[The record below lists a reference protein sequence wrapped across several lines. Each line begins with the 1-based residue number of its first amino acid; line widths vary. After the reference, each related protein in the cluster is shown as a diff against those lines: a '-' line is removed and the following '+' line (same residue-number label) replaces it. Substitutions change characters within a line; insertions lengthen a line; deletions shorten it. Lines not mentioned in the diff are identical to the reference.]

1 MGLTTK
7 YSQREARDIWLRGIA
22 YGLEEGIR
30 LFTLEGQ
37 RLDLYNSCKTAKQQE
52 FLAKSFELCDRFGMQ
67 IVYSPTEGMVVV
79 ETGRRAVVVTMENE
93 VNPDESV
100 DKDTVEDSNL
110 IKVVDEPVLSD
121 TQYNA
126 RKRKCG
132 KCANSS
138 NPSACISCSDYSKF
152 EPSRY
157 R

>member
-1 MGLTTK
+1 MSKPPLRIFTITLLGKTDHLAVSNLNSGQMK
-7 YSQREARDIWLRGIA
+7 AFFKQPFSVISNKEVREYA
-22 YGLEEGIR
+22 
-30 LFTLEGQ
+30 
-37 RLDLYNSCKTAKQQE
+37 
-52 FLAKSFELCDRFGMQ
+52 
-67 IVYSPTEGMVVV
+67 
-79 ETGRRAVVVTMENE
+79 MENE